1 MTLQELRAM
10 RETGQKAM
18 DRRVGG
24 DKNIEIIVGMGTCG
38 IAAGAKEALNAFVD
52 ELNSKDVRNVV
63 IKQVGCMGF
72 CHSEPTIEIHMD
84 GMPDIIYG
92 NVDAEVA
99 RTIVHSHIL
108 EKKLVDK
115 HVFDRPALDILKQT
129 IGKEK

>member
-10 RETGQKAM
+10 REKGQKAM

-24 DKNIEIIVGMGTCG
+24 DKSIEIIVGMGTCG

-52 ELNSKDVRNVV
+52 ELNSKDIRNVV

-72 CHSEPTIEIHMD
+72 CHSEPTVEIKMT

-108 EKKLVDK
+108 EKRLVDK
-115 HVFDRPALDILKQT
+115 HVFDKPSRDIV
-129 IGKEK
+129 KEK

>member
-10 RETGQKAM
+10 REAGQKAM

-24 DKNIEIIVGMGTCG
+24 DKSIELIVGMGTCG
-38 IAAGAKEALNAFVD
+38 IAAGAKETLTAFID
-52 ELNSKDVRNVV
+52 ELNSKDIRNVV

-72 CHSEPTIEIHMD
+72 CHSEPTVEIHMD

-99 RTIVHSHIL
+99 RKIVHSHIL

-115 HVFDRPALDILKQT
+115 HVFDKPSRDIV
-129 IGKEK
+129 KEK

>member
-10 RETGQKAM
+10 REKGQKAM

-24 DKNIEIIVGMGTCG
+24 DKSIEVIVGMGTCG

-52 ELNSKDVRNVV
+52 ELNSKDIRNVV

-99 RTIVHSHIL
+99 RKIVHSHIL

-115 HVFDRPALDILKQT
+115 HVFDKPSKDIV
-129 IGKEK
+129 KEK

>member
-10 RETGQKAM
+10 REKGQKAM

-24 DKNIEIIVGMGTCG
+24 DKSIEIIVGMGTCG

-52 ELNSKDVRNVV
+52 ELNSKDIRNVL

-72 CHSEPTIEIHMD
+72 CHAEPTVEIKMD

-99 RTIVHSHIL
+99 RKIVHSHIL

-115 HVFDRPALDILKQT
+115 HVFDKPSKDILKET
-129 IGKEK
+129 GKEK

>member
-10 RETGQKAM
+10 REKAQLQM

-24 DKNIEIIVGMGTCG
+24 DRSIELVVGMGTCG
-38 IAAGAKEALNAFVD
+38 IAAGAKDALNAFVE
-52 ELNSKDVRNVV
+52 ELNSKDIRNVL

-72 CHSEPTIEIHMD
+72 CHSEPTVEIKMD

-99 RTIVHSHIL
+99 RKIVHSHIL

-115 HVFDRPALDILKQT
+115 HVFDKPSKDIV
-129 IGKEK
+129 KEK

>member
-10 RETGQKAM
+10 REQGQKAM

-24 DKNIEIIVGMGTCG
+24 DKSIEIIVGMGTCG

-52 ELNSKDVRNVV
+52 ELNSKDIRNVV

-72 CHSEPTIEIHMD
+72 CHSEPTVEIKMN

-99 RTIVHSHIL
+99 RKIVHSHIL

-115 HVFDRPALDILKQT
+115 HVFDRPARDILKPT
-129 IGKEK
+129 TGKEK

>member
-1 MTLQELRAM
+1 MTLQELRTM
-10 RETGQKAM
+10 REQGQKAM

-24 DKNIEIIVGMGTCG
+24 DKSIEIIVGMGTCG

-52 ELNSKDVRNVV
+52 ELNSKDIRNVV

-72 CHSEPTIEIHMD
+72 CHSEPTVEIKMAA
-84 GMPDIIYG
+84 MPDIIYG

-99 RTIVHSHIL
+99 RKIVHSHIL

-115 HVFDRPALDILKQT
+115 HVFDKPSRDIV
-129 IGKEK
+129 KEK

>member
-10 RETGQKAM
+10 RETSQKAM

-24 DKNIEIIVGMGTCG
+24 DRSIEIIVGMGTCG
-38 IAAGAKEALNAFVD
+38 IAAGAKESLNAFVD
-52 ELNSKDVRNVV
+52 ELNSKDIRNVV

-92 NVDAEVA
+92 NVDPEVA
-99 RTIVHSHIL
+99 RKIVHSHIL

-115 HVFDRPALDILKQT
+115 HVFDKPSKDIV
-129 IGKEK
+129 KEK

>member
-1 MTLQELRAM
+1 MTLQELRAL
-10 RETGQKAM
+10 REKGQKAM

-24 DKNIEIIVGMGTCG
+24 DRSIEIIVGMGTCG
-38 IAAGAKEALNAFVD
+38 IAAGAKEALDAFVD

-72 CHSEPTIEIHMD
+72 CHSEPTVEIKMD

-92 NVDAEVA
+92 NVDPEVA

-115 HVFDRPALDILKQT
+115 HVFDKPSRDIV
-129 IGKEK
+129 KEK

>member
-10 RETGQKAM
+10 REAGQKAM

-24 DKNIEIIVGMGTCG
+24 DKSIELIVGMGTCG
-38 IAAGAKEALNAFVD
+38 IAAGAKETLTAFID
-52 ELNSKDVRNVV
+52 ELNSKDIRNVV

-72 CHSEPTIEIHMD
+72 CHSEPTVEIHMD

-99 RTIVHSHIL
+99 RKIVHSHIL

-115 HVFDRPALDILKQT
+115 HVFDKPSKDIV
-129 IGKEK
+129 KEK

>member
-10 RETGQKAM
+10 REGAQKAM

-24 DKNIEIIVGMGTCG
+24 TRSIEIVVGMGTCG
-38 IAAGAKEALNAFVD
+38 IAAGAKESLDAFVE
-52 ELNSKDVRNVV
+52 ELNSKDIRNVV

-99 RTIVHSHIL
+99 RKIVHSHIL

-115 HVFDRPALDILKQT
+115 HVFDKPSKDIV
-129 IGKEK
+129 KEK

>member
-10 RETGQKAM
+10 REAGQKAM

-24 DKNIEIIVGMGTCG
+24 DKSIEIIVGMGTCG
-38 IAAGAKEALNAFVD
+38 IAAGAKESLDAFVN
-52 ELNSKDVRNVV
+52 ELNSKDIRNVV

-72 CHSEPTIEIHMD
+72 CHSEPTVEIKMD

-99 RTIVHSHIL
+99 RKIVHSHIL

-115 HVFDRPALDILKQT
+115 HVFDKPSKDIV
-129 IGKEK
+129 KEK

>member
-10 RETGQKAM
+10 RETSQKAM

-24 DKNIEIIVGMGTCG
+24 DRSIEIIVGMGTCG
-38 IAAGAKEALNAFVD
+38 IAAGAKESLDAFVD
-52 ELNSKDVRNVV
+52 ELNSKDIRNVV

-99 RTIVHSHIL
+99 RKIVHSHIL

-115 HVFDRPALDILKQT
+115 HVFDKPSKDIV
-129 IGKEK
+129 KEK

>member
-1 MTLQELRAM
+1 MTLQELRAI
-10 RETGQKAM
+10 REKGQKAM

-24 DKNIEIIVGMGTCG
+24 DKSIEIIVGMGTCG
-38 IAAGAKEALNAFVD
+38 IAAGAKEALNAFLD
-52 ELNSKDVRNVV
+52 ELNSKDIRNVV

-72 CHSEPTIEIHMD
+72 CHSEPTVEIKMA

-99 RTIVHSHIL
+99 RQIVHSHIL

-115 HVFDRPALDILKQT
+115 HVFDKPSRDIV
-129 IGKEK
+129 KEK

>member
-1 MTLQELRAM
+1 MAKMTLDQLRKL
-10 RETGQKAM
+10 REEKKQDLT
-18 DRRVGG
+18 RREVEG
-24 DKNIEIIVGMGTCG
+24 KEIQVIVGMGTCG

-52 ELNSKDVRNVV
+52 ELNSKDIRNVV

-72 CHSEPTIEIHMD
+72 CHSEPTVEIKMD

-99 RTIVHSHIL
+99 RKIVHSHIL

-115 HVFDRPALDILKQT
+115 HVFDKPSRDIV
-129 IGKEK
+129 KEK

>member
-10 RETGQKAM
+10 REAGQKAM

-24 DKNIEIIVGMGTCG
+24 DKSIEIVVGMGTCG
-38 IAAGAKEALNAFVD
+38 IAAGAKEPLNAFVD
-52 ELNSKDVRNVV
+52 ELNSKDIRNVV

-72 CHSEPTIEIHMD
+72 CHSEPTVEIKMD

-99 RTIVHSHIL
+99 RKIVHSHIL

-115 HVFDRPALDILKQT
+115 HVFDKPSRDIV
-129 IGKEK
+129 KEK

>member
-10 RETGQKAM
+10 REKAQLQM

-24 DKNIEIIVGMGTCG
+24 DRSIELVVGMGTCG
-38 IAAGAKEALNAFVD
+38 IAAGAKETLNAFIE
-52 ELNSKDVRNVV
+52 ELNSKDIRNVV

-72 CHSEPTIEIHMD
+72 CHSEPTVEIHMD

-99 RTIVHSHIL
+99 RKIVHSHIL

-115 HVFDRPALDILKQT
+115 HVFDKPSKDIV
-129 IGKEK
+129 KEK

>member
-1 MTLQELRAM
+1 MTLQELRSM
-10 RETGQKAM
+10 REAGQKAM

-24 DKNIEIIVGMGTCG
+24 ERSIEIIVGMGTCG

-52 ELNSKDVRNVV
+52 ELNSKDIRNVV

-72 CHSEPTIEIHMD
+72 CHSEPTVEIKMD

-99 RTIVHSHIL
+99 RKIVHSHIL

-115 HVFDRPALDILKQT
+115 HVFDKPSRDIV
-129 IGKEK
+129 KEK

>member
-1 MTLQELRAM
+1 MTLQELRAL
-10 RETGQKAM
+10 REKGQKAM

-24 DKNIEIIVGMGTCG
+24 DRSIEIIVGMGTCG
-38 IAAGAKEALNAFVD
+38 IAAGAKETLNAFVD
-52 ELNSKDVRNVV
+52 ELNSKDIRNVV

-72 CHSEPTIEIHMD
+72 CHSEPTVEIKMD

-115 HVFDRPALDILKQT
+115 HVFDRPSRDIV
-129 IGKEK
+129 KEK

>member
-10 RETGQKAM
+10 RDKAQLAM

-24 DKNIEIIVGMGTCG
+24 DKSIELIVGMGTCG
-38 IAAGAKEALNAFVD
+38 IAAGAKETLNAFID
-52 ELNSKDVRNVV
+52 ELNSKDIRNVV

-72 CHSEPTIEIHMD
+72 CHSEPTVEIKMD

-99 RTIVHSHIL
+99 RKIVHSHIL

-115 HVFDRPALDILKQT
+115 HVFDKPSVDIVRKNT
-129 IGKEK
+129 VKEK

>member
-10 RETGQKAM
+10 REKAQLQM

-24 DKNIEIIVGMGTCG
+24 DRSIELVVGMGTCG
-38 IAAGAKEALNAFVD
+38 IAAGAKDTLNAFVE
-52 ELNSKDVRNVV
+52 ELNSKDIRNVV

-72 CHSEPTIEIHMD
+72 CHAEPTVEVKMD

-99 RTIVHSHIL
+99 KQIVHSHIL

-115 HVFDRPALDILKQT
+115 HVFDKPSKDIV
-129 IGKEK
+129 KEK

>member
-10 RETGQKAM
+10 REKGQKAM
-18 DRRVGG
+18 DRRIGG
-24 DKNIEIIVGMGTCG
+24 DKSIEVIIGMGTCG

-52 ELNSKDVRNVV
+52 ELNSKDIRNVL

-72 CHSEPTIEIHMD
+72 CHSEPTVEIKMD

-99 RTIVHSHIL
+99 RKIVHSHIL

-115 HVFDRPALDILKQT
+115 HVFDKPSKDIV
-129 IGKEK
+129 KEK

>member
-10 RETGQKAM
+10 REKGQKAM

-24 DKNIEIIVGMGTCG
+24 DRSIEIIVGMGTCG
-38 IAAGAKEALNAFVD
+38 IAAGAKESLDAFVD
-52 ELNSKDVRNVV
+52 ELNSKDIRNVV

-99 RTIVHSHIL
+99 RKIVHSHIL

-115 HVFDRPALDILKQT
+115 HVFDRPSQDILKKT
-129 IGKEK
+129 GKEN

>member
-10 RETGQKAM
+10 REKSQKAM

-24 DKNIEIIVGMGTCG
+24 DRSIEIIVGMGTCG
-38 IAAGAKEALNAFVD
+38 IAAGAKESLDAFVN
-52 ELNSKDVRNVV
+52 ELNSKDIRNVV

-115 HVFDRPALDILKQT
+115 HVFDKPSKDILKSSN
-129 IGKEK
+129 GKGD

>member
-10 RETGQKAM
+10 REKSQKAM

-24 DKNIEIIVGMGTCG
+24 DRSIEIIVGMGTCG
-38 IAAGAKEALNAFVD
+38 IAAGAKESLDAFVN
-52 ELNSKDVRNVV
+52 ELNSKDIRNVV

-99 RTIVHSHIL
+99 RKIVHSHIL

-115 HVFDRPALDILKQT
+115 HVFDKPSKDIV
-129 IGKEK
+129 KEK

>member
-10 RETGQKAM
+10 REGAQKAM

-24 DKNIEIIVGMGTCG
+24 DRSIEIIVGMGTCG
-38 IAAGAKEALNAFVD
+38 IAAGAKDSLDAFVN
-52 ELNSKDVRNVV
+52 ELNSKDIRNVV

-99 RTIVHSHIL
+99 RKIVHSHIL

-115 HVFDRPALDILKQT
+115 HVFDKPSKDIV
-129 IGKEK
+129 KEK

>member
-1 MTLQELRAM
+1 MTLQELRAL
-10 RETGQKAM
+10 REKGQKAM

-24 DKNIEIIVGMGTCG
+24 DRSIEIIVGMGTCG

-52 ELNSKDVRNVV
+52 ELNSKDIRNVV

-72 CHSEPTIEIHMD
+72 CHSEPTVEIKMD

-115 HVFDRPALDILKQT
+115 HVFDRPSRDIV
-129 IGKEK
+129 KEK

>member
-10 RETGQKAM
+10 REKAQLQM

-24 DKNIEIIVGMGTCG
+24 DRSIELVVGMGTCG
-38 IAAGAKEALNAFVD
+38 IAAGAKDTLNAFIE
-52 ELNSKDVRNVV
+52 ELNSKDIRNVV

-72 CHSEPTIEIHMD
+72 CHAEPTVEIHMD

-99 RTIVHSHIL
+99 KKIVHSHIL

-115 HVFDRPALDILKQT
+115 HVFDKPSKDIV
-129 IGKEK
+129 KEK

>member
-10 RETGQKAM
+10 REAGQKAM

-24 DKNIEIIVGMGTCG
+24 ERSIEIIVGMGTCG

-52 ELNSKDVRNVV
+52 ELNSKDIRNVV

-72 CHSEPTIEIHMD
+72 CHSEPTVEIKMD

-115 HVFDRPALDILKQT
+115 HVFDKPSKDIV
-129 IGKEK
+129 KEK

>member
-1 MTLQELRAM
+1 MTLQELRAL
-10 RETGQKAM
+10 REKGQKAM

-24 DKNIEIIVGMGTCG
+24 DRSIEIIVGMGTCG

-52 ELNSKDVRNVV
+52 ELNSKDIRNVV

-72 CHSEPTIEIHMD
+72 CHSEPTVEIKMD

-92 NVDAEVA
+92 NVDPEVA

-115 HVFDRPALDILKQT
+115 HVFDRPSRDIV
-129 IGKEK
+129 KEK

>member
-10 RETGQKAM
+10 REKGQKAM

-24 DKNIEIIVGMGTCG
+24 DRSIEIVVGMGTCG
-38 IAAGAKEALNAFVD
+38 IAAGAKETLDSFVN
-52 ELNSKDVRNVV
+52 ELNSKDIRNVV

-72 CHSEPTIEIHMD
+72 CHSEPTVEIHME

-99 RTIVHSHIL
+99 RKIVHSHIL

-115 HVFDRPALDILKQT
+115 HVFDKPSKDIV
-129 IGKEK
+129 KEK

>member
-10 RETGQKAM
+10 REAGQKAM

-24 DKNIEIIVGMGTCG
+24 ERSIELIVGMGTCG
-38 IAAGAKEALNAFVD
+38 IAAGAKETLNAFIN
-52 ELNSKDVRNVV
+52 ELNSKDIRNVV

-72 CHSEPTIEIHMD
+72 CHSEPTVEIHME

-99 RTIVHSHIL
+99 RKIVHSHIL

-115 HVFDRPALDILKQT
+115 HVFDKPSKDIV
-129 IGKEK
+129 KEK

>member
-1 MTLQELRAM
+1 MTLQELRTM
-10 RETGQKAM
+10 REAGQKAM

-24 DKNIEIIVGMGTCG
+24 DRNIEIIVGMGTCG

-52 ELNSKDVRNVV
+52 ELNSKDIRNVL

-72 CHSEPTIEIHMD
+72 CHAEPTVEIKME

-99 RTIVHSHIL
+99 RQIVHSHIL

-115 HVFDRPALDILKQT
+115 HVFDRPSQDILKKT
-129 IGKEK
+129 GKEN

>member
-10 RETGQKAM
+10 REAGQKAM

-24 DKNIEIIVGMGTCG
+24 DKSIEIIVGMGTCG

-52 ELNSKDVRNVV
+52 ELNSKDIRNVV

-72 CHSEPTIEIHMD
+72 CHSEPTVEIKMD

-99 RTIVHSHIL
+99 RKIVHSHIL

-115 HVFDRPALDILKQT
+115 HVFDKPSKDIV
-129 IGKEK
+129 KEK

>member
-1 MTLQELRAM
+1 MTLQELRAR
-10 RETGQKAM
+10 REKSQKAM

-24 DKNIEIIVGMGTCG
+24 DRSIEIIVGMGTCG

-52 ELNSKDVRNVV
+52 ELNSKDIRNVV

-72 CHSEPTIEIHMD
+72 CHSEPTVEIKMD

-99 RTIVHSHIL
+99 RKIVHSHIL

-115 HVFDRPALDILKQT
+115 HVFDKPSRDIV
-129 IGKEK
+129 KEK

>member
-10 RETGQKAM
+10 REAGQKAM

-24 DKNIEIIVGMGTCG
+24 DKSIEIVVGMGTCG

-52 ELNSKDVRNVV
+52 ELNSKDIRNVV

-72 CHSEPTIEIHMD
+72 CHSEPTVEIKMD

-99 RTIVHSHIL
+99 RKIVHSHIL

-115 HVFDRPALDILKQT
+115 HVFDKPSRDIV
-129 IGKEK
+129 KEK